1 MPKPHVASLH
11 AALAVNNEID
21 AVLRIVRL
29 AVLMN
34 QGKVYVS

>member
-1 MPKPHVASLH
+1 MLRLLSI
-11 AALAVNNEID
+11 NEID
-21 AVLRIVRL
+21 TVLRIVRL

>member
-1 MPKPHVASLH
+1 MLRLLSI
-11 AALAVNNEID
+11 NEID

>member
-1 MPKPHVASLH
+1 MLH
-11 AALAVNNEID
+11 RFMLRLLLINEIN

>member
-1 MPKPHVASLH
+1 MLRLLPI
-11 AALAVNNEID
+11 NEID